1 MNSLLLAAD
10 NPLMPTAYDVVWST
24 ILLIPII
31 VGLIIAIIGFV
42 FLFKLDQPKPK
53 RLLLGI
59 LLLFMPPVGL
69 IVVMYVYYSGRKT
82 AAA

>member
-24 ILLIPII
+24 IFIA
-31 VGLIIAIIGFV
+31 GLIMAIIGFI
-42 FLFKLDQPKPK
+42 FLFKFDQPKHM

-69 IVVMYVYYSGRKT
+69 IVVMYMYYSGRKT

>member
-1 MNSLLLAAD
+1 
-10 NPLMPTAYDVVWST
+10 MPTAYDVVWST

-42 FLFKLDQPKPK
+42 FLFKLDQLKPK

>member
-1 MNSLLLAAD
+1 MNSLLLGAD
-10 NPLMPTAYDVVWST
+10 NPLTPTAYDVVWST
-24 ILLIPII
+24 IFLIPMIA
-31 VGLIIAIIGFV
+31 GLIMAIIGFIS
-42 FLFKLDQPKPK
+42 LFKLDQPKHM

-69 IVVMYVYYSGRKT
+69 IVVMYMYYSGRKT

>member
-1 MNSLLLAAD
+1 
-10 NPLMPTAYDVVWST
+10 MPTAYDVVWST
-24 ILLIPII
+24 IFLIPMIA
-31 VGLIIAIIGFV
+31 GLIIAIIGFV
-42 FLFKLDQPKPK
+42 FLFKLDQPKHM

-69 IVVMYVYYSGRKT
+69 IVVMYMYYNRRRT